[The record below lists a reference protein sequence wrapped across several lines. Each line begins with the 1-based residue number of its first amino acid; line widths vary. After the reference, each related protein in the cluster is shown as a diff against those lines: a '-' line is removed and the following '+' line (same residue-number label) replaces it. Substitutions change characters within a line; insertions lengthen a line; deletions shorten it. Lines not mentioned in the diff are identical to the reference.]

1 MKPTQVRYS
10 VAGMALGINMLCY
23 TDRVCIAVAAPRIR
37 EDFGFNQQ
45 QMGLILSIFSLAYAF
60 GQAPWGAVAD
70 RFGSRGL
77 ISLAILAWSAFTA
90 LTAAAWSFT
99 SLLAIRFIFGGL
111 EAALSPATAAAFSR
125 WVPVTERSTVFGAF
139 LSGGRLGG
147 ALTPPIAAWLM
158 LQFGWRWMFPI
169 FGLLGVGAAAI
180 WYGWFRDDPAKHSAV
195 NAGELELIRRDA
207 IPLLRTSDRQR
218 VPWKE
223 VLSSGRLWCLMGVA
237 FAATFLWQFYIT
249 WFPTYLME
257 NRGLPLKEASYYAGL
272 PFLLGVGATW
282 VGGLAADYLSRRLN
296 VRTGRR
302 IIGVVSLLGASSLML
317 VGVLAVNPR
326 LGALLMAS
334 AAFFVDLYLGAA
346 WASAVDIGKS
356 NGGAVAGLMNASS
369 NAAGFVSPALMGW
382 ALHTRNDWN
391 LVLLIGVAS
400 TAFAAVLWLGVTR
413 ADEKRL
419 TTN

>member
-1 MKPTQVRYS
+1 MKPTRVRYS

-90 LTAAAWSFT
+90 LTGAAWNLT

-147 ALTPPIAAWLM
+147 ALTPPVAAWLM
-158 LQFGWRWMFPI
+158 LRFGWRWMFPI
-169 FGLLGVGAAAI
+169 FGMLGVGAAAI
-180 WYGWFRDDPAKHSAV
+180 WYLWYRDDPARHERV
-195 NAGELELIRRDA
+195 NEGELELIRRDA
-207 IPLLRTSDRQR
+207 IPLVQTSERPR
-218 VPWKE
+218 VPWRE

-237 FAATFLWQFYIT
+237 FAATFLWQF
-249 WFPTYLME
+249 
-257 NRGLPLKEASYYAGL
+257 
-272 PFLLGVGATW
+272 
-282 VGGLAADYLSRRLN
+282 
-296 VRTGRR
+296 
-302 IIGVVSLLGASSLML
+302 
-317 VGVLAVNPR
+317 
-326 LGALLMAS
+326 
-334 AAFFVDLYLGAA
+334 
-346 WASAVDIGKS
+346 
-356 NGGAVAGLMNASS
+356 
-369 NAAGFVSPALMGW
+369 
-382 ALHTRNDWN
+382 
-391 LVLLIGVAS
+391 
-400 TAFAAVLWLGVTR
+400 
-413 ADEKRL
+413 
-419 TTN
+419 